1 MNNLS
6 TTVSIDKDDLKKAE
20 ALFLSEREHHGIMS
34 EEAQEVDDKTALLF
48 EKIEEIEEDNDNNED
63 ISKKRSKVREI
74 LTMTVKSETSIW
86 NLLSILIVPALGQT
100 VQSYLNAVMP

>member
-34 EEAQEVDDKTALLF
+34 EEA
-48 EKIEEIEEDNDNNED
+48 
-63 ISKKRSKVREI
+63 
-74 LTMTVKSETSIW
+74 
-86 NLLSILIVPALGQT
+86 
-100 VQSYLNAVMP
+100 